1 MMYECMNKDPLEECM
16 PKSTYKESLDGEE
29 LNASAELIETVLNLG
44 EENEED
50 VKGNEMKVQEAGKS
64 SKGLI
69 LKELPKHF
77 KYAFLGEEKS
87 KPVIIAVDLTL
98 KKKRK
103 KVLETLKKYKEV
115 IAWSMEDLKG
125 ISPSIC
131 MHKILME
138 ENAKPS
144 IERQRRLNP
153 VMKEVVRKE
162 ILKWLNAGFIYSI
175 LDSP

>member
-1 MMYECMNKDPLEECM
+1 MMYECMNQDPLEECM

-29 LNASAELIETVLNLG
+29 LNASAELIETVLNLS

-77 KYAFLGEEKS
+77 KYAFLGEEKP

-98 KKKRK
+98 KKK
-103 KVLETLKKYKEV
+103 
-115 IAWSMEDLKG
+115 
-125 ISPSIC
+125 
-131 MHKILME
+131 E
-138 ENAKPS
+138 ES
-144 IERQRRLNP
+144 
-153 VMKEVVRKE
+153 VR
-162 ILKWLNAGFIYSI
+162 
-175 LDSP
+175 DS